1 MSKGMEWQAAAPMDD
16 LSGGGVPWAW
26 IVLGGATAALVLAV
40 GGFQPL
46 VIGLALLQWGVTA
59 GLGLTF
65 ERGHQRALREQRR
78 QLADQAHAAS
88 LASLHVPG
96 LDGLCEQVLPVW
108 GRQIHVSRAQT
119 EDAITALSSRFAAIS
134 QRIGSALDASRG
146 AAGDD
151 LAGLLNATEKE
162 LDEIVSALHE
172 ALSHKEVLLAHVAD
186 LGSITATLEDM
197 AGQVGDVA
205 KQTNLLAL
213 NAAIEAARAGEAGR
227 GFAVVADEV
236 RKLSTA
242 SGEMGRRI
250 GDTVRSVTGAISE
263 TLDVSHRYAR
273 DDQALVS
280 ASSQRISEV
289 VRRLRSAAGGLVD
302 ASRLITDEGHAL
314 AGEIAEV
321 LVSLQF
327 QDRVSQVLTH
337 VADDMGRLESRLGSA
352 LGEVRAG
359 FEPEAL
365 DASTWMIEMSQAYTT
380 PEQHSLHRGNGGSNA
395 PDSAGITFF

>member
-16 LSGGGVPWAW
+16 LAVGGVPWAW
-26 IVLGGATAALVLAV
+26 IVLGGATAALLLAV
-40 GGFQPL
+40 GGIQPL
-46 VIGLALLQWGVTA
+46 VIGLALLQWGVTG

-65 ERGHQRALREQRR
+65 ERGHRRALSEQRR
-78 QLADQAHAAS
+78 QLADQAQAAN
-88 LASLHVPG
+88 LESLHVRG
-96 LDGLCEQVLPVW
+96 LDDLCEQVLPVW
-108 GRQIHVSRAQT
+108 GRQIHVARAQT
-119 EDAITALSSRFAAIS
+119 EDAITALSSRFGEIS

-151 LAGLLNATEKE
+151 LASLLNATEKE
-162 LDEIVSALHE
+162 LDEIVSALRE
-172 ALSHKEVLLAHVAD
+172 ALSHKEVLLTHVEE
-186 LGSITATLEDM
+186 LGNITATLEDM

-250 GDTVRSVTGAISE
+250 GDTVRSVTSAIRE
-263 TLDVSHRYAR
+263 TLAASHRYAS

-280 ASSQRISEV
+280 ASSQRIGEV
-289 VRRLRSAAGGLVD
+289 VRHLRSAAGGLVD

-337 VADDMGRLESRLGSA
+337 VADDMGRLESRLESA

-359 FEPEAL
+359 VEPQAL
-365 DASTWMIEMSQAYTT
+365 DTSTWMAEMSRAYTT
-380 PEQHSLHRGNGGSNA
+380 PEQHSLHRGDGGASA